1 MVWVTMEGMAMD
13 TEVMVNTAM
22 VNLLVLMVF
31 DPQPVEV
38 KVLDMSAAYFSRLI
52 I

>member
-1 MVWVTMEGMAMD
+1 MVLVTMEVMAMD

-22 VNLLVLMVF
+22 VNLLVQMVF

-38 KVLDMSAAYFSRLI
+38 KVLDMFAVYFSRLI